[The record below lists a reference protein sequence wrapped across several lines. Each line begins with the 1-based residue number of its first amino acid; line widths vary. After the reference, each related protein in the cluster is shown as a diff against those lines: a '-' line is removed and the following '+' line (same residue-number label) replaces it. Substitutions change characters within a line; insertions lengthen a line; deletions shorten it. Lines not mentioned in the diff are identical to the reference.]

1 VRQILGRTVRCG
13 GESHSGWLPKGAATP
28 PQTPSRLV
36 RLDFSIVQDG
46 ESSYLLQWVGPEPE
60 RTSNS
65 FQLKHPWLDFIS
77 SRACRRSLPCG
88 RLLRRVLQ
96 LNSRSVR
103 PLVH

>member
-1 VRQILGRTVRCG
+1 MSEQEKVVRQILGRTVRCG

-60 RTSNS
+60 STSDTWHESLEAAIQQAKYS
-65 FQLKHPWLDFIS
+65 FGVEPDEWQTPSD
-77 SRACRRSLPCG
+77 
-88 RLLRRVLQ
+88 
-96 LNSRSVR
+96 
-103 PLVH
+103 